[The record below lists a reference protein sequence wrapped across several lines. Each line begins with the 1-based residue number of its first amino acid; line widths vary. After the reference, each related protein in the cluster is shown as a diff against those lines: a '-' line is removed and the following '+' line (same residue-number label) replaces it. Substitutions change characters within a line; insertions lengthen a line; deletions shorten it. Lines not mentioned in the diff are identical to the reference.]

1 MLVVD
6 GDEYEEVFPLDRFY
20 VARFQSD
27 ATNVPTGAWFQKV
40 PTPPSS
46 KLFFGINLLKKNPD
60 FAHALFSLE
69 RRIRVHFSQP
79 ECQLV
84 IGTIITA
91 LALPTVRYIVLTQ
104 DFLLSAVPPAS
115 PDMSKCR
122 SQVFEY
128 DDDDSSSSSSSE
140 CNNDGG
146 GFENNGRDRSE
157 ERRVNEWARL
167 AEERAVLPFLE
178 CEILKRRRS
187 LHPDY
192 DTSKTYF
199 VRPFGIV
206 MDIIARMDVTLQQGT
221 SARTWWR
228 QDD

>member
-1 MLVVD
+1 MSQP
-6 GDEYEEVFPLDRFY
+6 GHGFKRF
-20 VARFQSD
+20 FCS
-27 ATNVPTGAWFQKV
+27 F
-40 PTPPSS
+40 S
-46 KLFFGINLLKKNPD
+46 KLWGVSRQSFCLFKKKNPD

-91 LALPTVRYIVLTQ
+91 LALPTVRYIVLTR

-115 PDMSKCR
+115 PDMNKCR

-128 DDDDSSSSSSSE
+128 DDDDSGDSD
-140 CNNDGG
+140 NDHDDDDDDGSVRG
-146 GFENNGRDRSE
+146 NGADWVRRE
-157 ERRVNEWARL
+157 EQRADEWARQ

-178 CEILKRRRS
+178 CEILKRRRP

-192 DTSKTYF
+192 DDSKTYF
-199 VRPFGIV
+199 VRPFGVV
-206 MDIIARMDVTLQQGT
+206 MDIIARMDVILQQ
-221 SARTWWR
+221 SASVRTWWKR
-228 QDD
+228 DDE